1 MKKFG
6 LGVYLL
12 LLGIL
17 SGSLITLGMMVA
29 PIVFKAP
36 SILPEFNLTPF
47 ESGKLMAQIFVRFNY
62 VLGAIGF
69 VVLLYEII
77 SFIYYKRSLV
87 YLILGVAIG
96 ALCLLFVF
104 YYTPYILNAQKAG
117 EVALQSAEFARS
129 HAQSEWLFK
138 ELFVLVCTLFF
149 GVCLEKMCFDLKGRF
164 CYYLGNKKV
173 AFNEKV

>member
-17 SGSLITLGMMVA
+17 GGSLITLGMMVA

-36 SILPEFNLTPF
+36 SILPEFNLTLF
-47 ESGKLMAQIFVRFNY
+47 ESGKLMAQIIVRFNFL
-62 VLGAIGF
+62 LGAIGF

-77 SFIYYKRSLV
+77 SFIYDKRSLV

-104 YYTPYILNAQKAG
+104 YYTPYILNAQKVG
-117 EVALQSAEFARS
+117 EVALQNAEFARS
-129 HAQSEWLFK
+129 HAQIEWLFK
-138 ELFVLVCTLFF
+138 ELLVLVCALFF
-149 GVCLEKMCFDLKGRF
+149 LRLFGKNAL
-164 CYYLGNKKV
+164 
-173 AFNEKV
+173 

>member
-17 SGSLITLGMMVA
+17 GGSLITLGMMVA

-36 SILPEFNLTPF
+36 SIFPEFNLTLF
-47 ESGKLMAQIFVRFNY
+47 ESGKLMSQIIVRFNFF
-62 VLGAIGF
+62 LGAIGF

-77 SFIYYKRSLV
+77 SFIYDKRSLV

-104 YYTPYILNAQKAG
+104 YYTPYILNAQKVG
-117 EVALQSAEFARS
+117 EAALQSAEFARS

-138 ELFVLVCTLFF
+138 ELFVLVCALFF
-149 GVCLEKMCFDLKGRF
+149 WRL
-164 CYYLGNKKV
+164 LGKNAV
-173 AFNEKV
+173 

>member
-12 LLGIL
+12 LLSIL
-17 SGSLITLGMMVA
+17 GGSLITLGVMVA

-36 SILPEFNLTPF
+36 SILPEFNLTLF
-47 ESGKLMAQIFVRFNY
+47 ESGKLMSQIIVRFNFL
-62 VLGAIGF
+62 LGAIGF

-77 SFIYYKRSLV
+77 SFIYSKRSLV

-104 YYTPYILNAQKAG
+104 YYTPYILNAQKVG

-129 HAQSEWLFK
+129 RAQSEWLFK
-138 ELFVLVCTLFF
+138 ELLVLVCALFF
-149 GVCLEKMCFDLKGRF
+149 LRLFGKNAL
-164 CYYLGNKKV
+164 
-173 AFNEKV
+173 

>member
-17 SGSLITLGMMVA
+17 GGSLITLGMMVA
-29 PIVFKAP
+29 PIVFKAS
-36 SILPEFNLTPF
+36 SILPELNLTPF
-47 ESGKLMAQIFVRFNY
+47 ESGKLMAQIFVRLNY
-62 VLGAIGF
+62 LLGAMGF
-69 VVLLYEII
+69 IVLLYEIV
-77 SFIYYKRSLV
+77 SFIYSKRSLV

-104 YYTPYILNAQKAG
+104 YYTPYILNAQKVG
-117 EVALQSAEFARS
+117 EVALQSVEFARS

-138 ELFVLVCTLFF
+138 ELLVLVCTLFF
-149 GVCLEKMCFDLKGRF
+149 LRLFGKNAL
-164 CYYLGNKKV
+164 
-173 AFNEKV
+173 

>member
-17 SGSLITLGMMVA
+17 GGSLIILGAIVA
-29 PIVFKAP
+29 PIVFKAS
-36 SILPEFNLTPF
+36 SILPELNLTPF

-96 ALCLLFVF
+96 ALWFALCFLLH
-104 YYTPYILNAQKAG
+104 
-117 EVALQSAEFARS
+117 ALYFKRS
-129 HAQSEWLFK
+129 KS
-138 ELFVLVCTLFF
+138 
-149 GVCLEKMCFDLKGRF
+149 GRSRAS
-164 CYYLGNKKV
+164 KR
-173 AFNEKV
+173 

>member
-17 SGSLITLGMMVA
+17 GGSLILGMMVA

-36 SILPEFNLTPF
+36 SILPEFNLTLF
-47 ESGKLMAQIFVRFNY
+47 ESGKLMSQIIVRFNFL
-62 VLGAIGF
+62 LGAIGF

-77 SFIYYKRSLV
+77 SFIYDKRSLV

-104 YYTPYILNAQKAG
+104 YYTPYILNAQKVG

-138 ELFVLVCTLFF
+138 ELLVLVCALFF
-149 GVCLEKMCFDLKGRF
+149 LRLFGKNAL
-164 CYYLGNKKV
+164 
-173 AFNEKV
+173 

>member
-17 SGSLITLGMMVA
+17 GGSLITLGMMVA

-36 SILPEFNLTPF
+36 SILPELNLTPF
-47 ESGKLMAQIFVRFNY
+47 ESGKLMVQIIVRFNFL
-62 VLGAIGF
+62 LGAIGF

-77 SFIYYKRSLV
+77 SFIYSKRSLV

-104 YYTPYILNAQKAG
+104 YYTPYILNAQKIG
-117 EVALQSAEFARS
+117 EVAIQSDGFARL
-129 HAQSEWLFK
+129 HTQSEWLFK
-138 ELFVLVCTLFF
+138 ELLVLVCALFF
-149 GVCLEKMCFDLKGRF
+149 LRLFGKNAL
-164 CYYLGNKKV
+164 
-173 AFNEKV
+173 

>member
-17 SGSLITLGMMVA
+17 GGSLITLGMMVA
-29 PIVFKAP
+29 PIIFKAP
-36 SILPEFNLTPF
+36 SILPEFNLTLF
-47 ESGKLMAQIFVRFNY
+47 ESGKLMSQIIVRFNF
-62 VLGAIGF
+62 LLDAIGF

-77 SFIYYKRSLV
+77 SFIYDKRSLV

-104 YYTPYILNAQKAG
+104 YYTPYILNAQKVG
-117 EVALQSAEFARS
+117 EAVLQSAEFARS
-129 HAQSEWLFK
+129 HAQIEWLFK
-138 ELFVLVCTLFF
+138 ELLVLVCALFF
-149 GVCLEKMCFDLKGRF
+149 LRLFGKNAL
-164 CYYLGNKKV
+164 
-173 AFNEKV
+173 

>member
-17 SGSLITLGMMVA
+17 GGSLITLGMMVA

-36 SILPEFNLTPF
+36 SILPEFNLTLF
-47 ESGKLMAQIFVRFNY
+47 ESGKLMSQIIVRFNFL
-62 VLGAIGF
+62 LGAIGF

-77 SFIYYKRSLV
+77 SFIYDKRSLV

-96 ALCLLFVF
+96 VLCLLFVF
-104 YYTPYILNAQKAG
+104 YYTPYILNAQKVG
-117 EVALQSAEFARS
+117 EAAIQSTEFARS
-129 HAQSEWLFK
+129 HAQIEWLFK
-138 ELFVLVCTLFF
+138 ELLVLVCALFF
-149 GVCLEKMCFDLKGRF
+149 LRLFGKNVL
-164 CYYLGNKKV
+164 
-173 AFNEKV
+173 

>member
-17 SGSLITLGMMVA
+17 GGSLITLGMMVA
-29 PIVFKAP
+29 PIIFKAP
-36 SILPEFNLTPF
+36 SILPEFNLTLF
-47 ESGKLMAQIFVRFNY
+47 ESGKLMSQIIVRFNFL
-62 VLGAIGF
+62 LGAIGF

-77 SFIYYKRSLV
+77 SFIYDKRSLV

-104 YYTPYILNAQKAG
+104 YYTPYILNAQKVG
-117 EVALQSAEFARS
+117 EAAIQSAEFARS
-129 HAQSEWLFK
+129 HTQSEWLFK
-138 ELFVLVCTLFF
+138 ELFVLVCALFF
-149 GVCLEKMCFDLKGRF
+149 WRL
-164 CYYLGNKKV
+164 LGKNV
-173 AFNEKV
+173 L

>member
-17 SGSLITLGMMVA
+17 GGSLITLGMMVA

-36 SILPEFNLTPF
+36 SILPEFNLTLF
-47 ESGKLMAQIFVRFNY
+47 ESGKLMSQIIVRFNFL
-62 VLGAIGF
+62 LGAIGF

-77 SFIYYKRSLV
+77 SFIYSKRSLV

-104 YYTPYILNAQKAG
+104 YYTPYILNAQKVG
-117 EVALQSAEFARS
+117 EAAIQSTEFARS
-129 HAQSEWLFK
+129 HAQIEWLFK
-138 ELFVLVCTLFF
+138 ELLVLVCALFF
-149 GVCLEKMCFDLKGRF
+149 LRLFGKNAL
-164 CYYLGNKKV
+164 
-173 AFNEKV
+173 

>member
-17 SGSLITLGMMVA
+17 GGSLITLGMMVA
-29 PIVFKAP
+29 PIIFKAP
-36 SILPEFNLTPF
+36 SILPKFNLTLF

-62 VLGAIGF
+62 VLGAMGF
-69 VVLLYEII
+69 IVLLYEIV

-104 YYTPYILNAQKAG
+104 YYTPYILNAQKVG
-117 EVALQSAEFARS
+117 EAALQSAEFARS

-138 ELFVLVCTLFF
+138 ELLVLVCALFF
-149 GVCLEKMCFDLKGRF
+149 LRLFGKNAL
-164 CYYLGNKKV
+164 
-173 AFNEKV
+173 

>member
-17 SGSLITLGMMVA
+17 GGSLIVLGAIVA
-29 PIVFKAP
+29 PIVFKAS
-36 SILPEFNLTPF
+36 SILPELNLTPF

-77 SFIYYKRSLV
+77 SFIYYKKRSLV

-104 YYTPYILNAQKAG
+104 YYTPYILNAQKVG
-117 EVALQSAEFARS
+117 EAALQSTEFARS

-149 GVCLEKMCFDLKGRF
+149 WRLFGKNAL
-164 CYYLGNKKV
+164 
-173 AFNEKV
+173 

>member
-17 SGSLITLGMMVA
+17 GGSLIILGAIVA
-29 PIVFKAP
+29 PIVFKAS
-36 SILPEFNLTPF
+36 SILPELNLTPF

-77 SFIYYKRSLV
+77 SFIYYKRIVSV
-87 YLILGVAIG
+87 FDPWRGDRGVVF
-96 ALCLLFVF
+96 ALCFLLH
-104 YYTPYILNAQKAG
+104 
-117 EVALQSAEFARS
+117 ALY
-129 HAQSEWLFK
+129 FK
-138 ELFVLVCTLFF
+138 RA
-149 GVCLEKMCFDLKGRF
+149 KNR
-164 CYYLGNKKV
+164 
-173 AFNEKV
+173 

>member
-1 MKKFG
+1 M
-6 LGVYLL
+6 L

-17 SGSLITLGMMVA
+17 GGSLITLGMMVA

-36 SILPEFNLTPF
+36 SILPEFNLTLF
-47 ESGKLMAQIFVRFNY
+47 ESGKLMSQIIVRFNFL
-62 VLGAIGF
+62 LGAIGF

-77 SFIYYKRSLV
+77 SFIYSKRSLV

-104 YYTPYILNAQKAG
+104 YYTPYILNAQKVG
-117 EVALQSAEFARS
+117 EAAIQSAEFARS

-138 ELFVLVCTLFF
+138 ELFVLVCALFF
-149 GVCLEKMCFDLKGRF
+149 WRL
-164 CYYLGNKKV
+164 LGKN
-173 AFNEKV
+173 AL

>member
-17 SGSLITLGMMVA
+17 GGSLIILGAIVA
-29 PIVFKAP
+29 PIVFKAS
-36 SILPEFNLTPF
+36 SILPELNLTPF

-104 YYTPYILNAQKAG
+104 YYTPYILNAQKIG

-129 HAQSEWLFK
+129 R
-138 ELFVLVCTLFF
+138 TLKANGCLRNCLCWYALCFF
-149 GVCLEKMCFDLKGRF
+149 GVCLEKMRFD
-164 CYYLGNKKV
+164 YLI
-173 AFNEKV
+173 

>member
-17 SGSLITLGMMVA
+17 GGSLITLGMMVA

-36 SILPEFNLTPF
+36 SILPEFNLTLF
-47 ESGKLMAQIFVRFNY
+47 ESGKLMSQIIVRFNFL
-62 VLGAIGF
+62 LGAIGF

-77 SFIYYKRSLV
+77 SFIYSKRSLV

-104 YYTPYILNAQKAG
+104 YYTPYILNAQKVG
-117 EVALQSAEFARS
+117 EVALQSAEFVRS

-138 ELFVLVCTLFF
+138 ELLVLVCALFF
-149 GVCLEKMCFDLKGRF
+149 LRLFGKNAL
-164 CYYLGNKKV
+164 
-173 AFNEKV
+173 

>member
-17 SGSLITLGMMVA
+17 GGSLITLGMMVA

-36 SILPEFNLTPF
+36 SILPEFNLTLF
-47 ESGKLMAQIFVRFNY
+47 ESGKLMVQIFVRFNY
-62 VLGAIGF
+62 LLGAMGF
-69 VVLLYEII
+69 IVLLYEIV
-77 SFIYYKRSLV
+77 SFIYSKRSLV

-96 ALCLLFVF
+96 VLCLLFVF
-104 YYTPYILNAQKAG
+104 YYTPYILNAQKVG

-138 ELFVLVCTLFF
+138 ELLVLVCALFF
-149 GVCLEKMCFDLKGRF
+149 LRLFGKNAL
-164 CYYLGNKKV
+164 
-173 AFNEKV
+173 

>member
-17 SGSLITLGMMVA
+17 GGSLITLGMMVA

-36 SILPEFNLTPF
+36 SILPEFNLTLF
-47 ESGKLMAQIFVRFNY
+47 ESGKLMSQIIVRFNFL
-62 VLGAIGF
+62 LGAIGF

-77 SFIYYKRSLV
+77 SFIYSKRSLV

-104 YYTPYILNAQKAG
+104 ITRLI
-117 EVALQSAEFARS
+117 F
-129 HAQSEWLFK
+129 
-138 ELFVLVCTLFF
+138 
-149 GVCLEKMCFDLKGRF
+149 
-164 CYYLGNKKV
+164 
-173 AFNEKV
+173 

>member
-17 SGSLITLGMMVA
+17 GGSLITLGMMVA

-36 SILPEFNLTPF
+36 SILPEFNLTLF
-47 ESGKLMAQIFVRFNY
+47 ESGKLMSQIIVRFNFL
-62 VLGAIGF
+62 LGAIGF

-77 SFIYYKRSLV
+77 SFIYDKRSLV

-104 YYTPYILNAQKAG
+104 YYTPYILNAQKVG
-117 EVALQSAEFARS
+117 EAAIQSAEFARA

-138 ELFVLVCTLFF
+138 ELLVLVCALFF
-149 GVCLEKMCFDLKGRF
+149 LRLFGKNTL
-164 CYYLGNKKV
+164 
-173 AFNEKV
+173 

>member
-17 SGSLITLGMMVA
+17 GGSLITLGMMVA

-36 SILPEFNLTPF
+36 SILPEFNLTLF
-47 ESGKLMAQIFVRFNY
+47 ESGKLMSQIIVRFNFL
-62 VLGAIGF
+62 LGAIGF
-69 VVLLYEII
+69 VVLLYKII
-77 SFIYYKRSLV
+77 SFIYDKRSLV

-104 YYTPYILNAQKAG
+104 YYTPYILNAQKVG
-117 EVALQSAEFARS
+117 EAAIQSAEFARS
-129 HAQSEWLFK
+129 LAQSEWLFK
-138 ELFVLVCTLFF
+138 ELLVLVCALFF
-149 GVCLEKMCFDLKGRF
+149 LRLFGKNAL
-164 CYYLGNKKV
+164 
-173 AFNEKV
+173 

>member
-17 SGSLITLGMMVA
+17 GGSLITLGMMVA

-36 SILPEFNLTPF
+36 SILPEFNLTLF
-47 ESGKLMAQIFVRFNY
+47 ESGKLMSQIIVRFNFL
-62 VLGAIGF
+62 LGAIGF

-77 SFIYYKRSLV
+77 SFIYDKRSLA

-96 ALCLLFVF
+96 VLCLLFVF

-129 HAQSEWLFK
+129 HAQIEWLFK
-138 ELFVLVCTLFF
+138 ELLVLVCALFF
-149 GVCLEKMCFDLKGRF
+149 LRLFGKNAL
-164 CYYLGNKKV
+164 
-173 AFNEKV
+173 

>member
-17 SGSLITLGMMVA
+17 GGSLITLGMMVA

-36 SILPEFNLTPF
+36 SILPEFNLTLF
-47 ESGKLMAQIFVRFNY
+47 ESGKLMSQIIVRFNFL
-62 VLGAIGF
+62 LGAIGF

-77 SFIYYKRSLV
+77 SFIYSKRSLV

-104 YYTPYILNAQKAG
+104 YYTPYILNAQKVG

-129 HAQSEWLFK
+129 RAQSEWLFK
-138 ELFVLVCTLFF
+138 ELLVLVCALFF
-149 GVCLEKMCFDLKGRF
+149 LRLFGKNAL
-164 CYYLGNKKV
+164 
-173 AFNEKV
+173 

>member
-1 MKKFG
+1 MKKFS

-17 SGSLITLGMMVA
+17 GGSLITLGMMVA

-36 SILPEFNLTPF
+36 SILPEFNLTLF
-47 ESGKLMAQIFVRFNY
+47 ESGKLMSQIIVRFNFL
-62 VLGAIGF
+62 LGAIGF

-77 SFIYYKRSLV
+77 SFIYDKRSLV

-96 ALCLLFVF
+96 VLCLLFVF
-104 YYTPYILNAQKAG
+104 YYTPYILNAQKVG

-138 ELFVLVCTLFF
+138 ELLVLVCALFF
-149 GVCLEKMCFDLKGRF
+149 LRLFGKNTL
-164 CYYLGNKKV
+164 
-173 AFNEKV
+173 

>member
-1 MKKFG
+1 MKKFS

-17 SGSLITLGMMVA
+17 GGSLITLGMMVA
-29 PIVFKAP
+29 PIIFKAP
-36 SILPEFNLTPF
+36 SILPEFNLTLF
-47 ESGKLMAQIFVRFNY
+47 ESGKLMSQIIVRFNFL
-62 VLGAIGF
+62 LGAIGF

-77 SFIYYKRSLV
+77 SFIYDKRSFV

-104 YYTPYILNAQKAG
+104 YYTPYILNAQKVG

-138 ELFVLVCTLFF
+138 ELFVLVCALFF
-149 GVCLEKMCFDLKGRF
+149 LRLFGKNAV
-164 CYYLGNKKV
+164 
-173 AFNEKV
+173 

>member
-17 SGSLITLGMMVA
+17 GGSLITLGMMVA

-36 SILPEFNLTPF
+36 SILPEFNLTLF
-47 ESGKLMAQIFVRFNY
+47 ESGKLMSQIIVRFNFL
-62 VLGAIGF
+62 LGAIGF

-77 SFIYYKRSLV
+77 SFIYSKRSLV

-104 YYTPYILNAQKAG
+104 YYTPYILNAQKVG
-117 EVALQSAEFARS
+117 EAALQSAEFARS
-129 HAQSEWLFK
+129 RAQSEWLFK
-138 ELFVLVCTLFF
+138 ELLVLVCALFF
-149 GVCLEKMCFDLKGRF
+149 LRLFGKNAL
-164 CYYLGNKKV
+164 
-173 AFNEKV
+173 

>member
-17 SGSLITLGMMVA
+17 GGSLITLGMMVA

-36 SILPEFNLTPF
+36 SILPEFNLTLF
-47 ESGKLMAQIFVRFNY
+47 ESGKLMSQILVRFNFL
-62 VLGAIGF
+62 LGAIGF

-77 SFIYYKRSLV
+77 SFIHSKRSLV

-96 ALCLLFVF
+96 TLCLLFVF
-104 YYTPYILNAQKAG
+104 YYTPYILNAQKVG
-117 EVALQSAEFARS
+117 EAAIQSNEFARS

-138 ELFVLVCTLFF
+138 ELFVLVCALFF
-149 GVCLEKMCFDLKGRF
+149 LRLFGKNAL
-164 CYYLGNKKV
+164 
-173 AFNEKV
+173 

>member
-17 SGSLITLGMMVA
+17 GGSLIILGAIVA
-29 PIVFKAP
+29 PIVFKAS
-36 SILPEFNLTPF
+36 SILPELNLTPF

-117 EVALQSAEFARS
+117 EAALQSAEFARS

-138 ELFVLVCTLFF
+138 ELFVLVCALFF
-149 GVCLEKMCFDLKGRF
+149 GVCLEKMRFDLKGRF
-164 CYYLGNKKV
+164 YYLGNERV